1 MILVGL
7 TILCVGNSSLTPTVL
22 RPNSM
27 FILGWRSL
35 ATFVGLIMMP
45 ILDSSASEELW
56 IKKDFCGD
64 LGMGEIWLLNN
75 WWKDLLFYRFCD
87 FYILSQGTN
96 LLIGDPLLNT
106 TLFLGWGTEFPT
118 KLETIFLCLFELS
131 LGPNV
136 CTGDLLTS
144 FCTLDYLP
152 TTEGLLEI
160 IILDLDLLLS
170 LIGDDF
176 M

>member
-1 MILVGL
+1 MAPIF
-7 TILCVGNSSLTPTVL
+7 L
-22 RPNSM
+22 RPNWM
-27 FILGWRSL
+27 FILWWSFT
-35 ATFVGLIMMP
+35 TFVGLIMML
-45 ILDSSASEELW
+45 ILDSSATEGLW
-56 IKKDFCGD
+56 IKNDFCGD

-87 FYILSQGTN
+87 FYKLSQGAN
-96 LLIGDPLLNT
+96 LLIGEPLLNT
-106 TLFLGWGTEFPT
+106 TPFLGWGTELPT
-118 KLETIFLCLFELS
+118 KLETIFFCLLGLS

-136 CTGDLLTS
+136 CKGDLLPS
-144 FCTLDYLP
+144 ICTLDYLP
-152 TTEGLLEI
+152 TTEGLLEL